1 MYKSKIF
8 HPDTWASFEY
18 KNPEHRKQIGGAMQY
33 FCAKPNLFLH
43 DSFAKVQ
50 EFVKEHEEIQRAYA
64 QVQEFTLA
72 SNFPARAIEVFD
84 KYHVTTDFDNGF
96 EQIFNVS
103 DFTGTSESGFDI
115 VDVAAGLTFAEVKEG
130 EKVKVYQAAGQR
142 VRCYFSYYGAALG
155 WHRRLFE
162 DKSYWE
168 LEDNAIEFRNKAYS
182 HRASVFYGLIE
193 AAADLKGC
201 CAALG
206 GTTTAEADINSINYA
221 AYMLHQNNINK
232 GYGVTPATPFVL
244 LYHPY
249 MAGRIRQALA
259 LRGQAFAESERLAA
273 WNFIPISSGM
283 LTNIARVFVILPKR
297 KMKAGYR
304 MDLTLFDDFD
314 ILSYTDTVAGWM
326 RYGGAIADLDQVE
339 CIDFSEGSGSCP
351 PTPDDMVGAPEAPEE
366 A

>member
-1 MYKSKIF
+1 MNSKIF
-8 HPDTWASFEY
+8 NLNWQDFDRKDSEQR
-18 KNPEHRKQIGGAMQY
+18 KNLAGAMQY
-33 FCAKPNLFLH
+33 FCTMPNRFIHPDL
-43 DSFAKVQ
+43 AKVE
-50 EFVKEHEEIQRAYA
+50 EFVKAHKELQGAFMQA
-64 QVQEFTLA
+64 QEFTLA
-72 SNFPARAIEVFD
+72 SNFPAKPIEVFD
-84 KYHVTTDFDNGF
+84 KYHVTTDFDNGY

-103 DFTGTSESGFDI
+103 DFTGTQESGFDI
-115 VDVAAGLTFAEVKEG
+115 VDVAASLTFAEIKEG
-130 EKVKVYQAAGQR
+130 EKLKVYQAAGQR

-182 HRASVFYGLIE
+182 YRAGIFYGLIE
-193 AAADLKGC
+193 AVTTIGGKGC

-206 GTTTAEADINSINYA
+206 GTTQAQADINSINYA
-221 AYMLHQNNINK
+221 AYMVHQNNINK

-249 MAGRIRQALA
+249 MAGRIKQALSI
-259 LRGQAFAESERLAA
+259 RGQAFSESERLAA

-283 LTNIARVFVILPKR
+283 LTNIARVYVILPKR

-326 RYGGAIADLDQVE
+326 RYGGCIADLDQVE

-351 PTPDDMVGAPEAPEE
+351 ATPEGGVGVPDEPVEA
-366 A
+366 